1 MTVARA
7 VAEETRRVPEDTD
20 VASHGPRGRAP
31 EVDLTS
37 SRRRTA
43 ALVLVMLEGRP
54 DHGYGL
60 AERVKPV
67 IDSFGRIYRSLHWL
81 EDVGFVEGRWDT
93 SNAGPARK
101 VFSVTPAG
109 RSALELVAPA
119 VRRRAKDA
127 DDDES
132 RFLLRHL
139 RTVLKSRATF
149 EFTVATQLRV
159 EASDAP
165 SARRKL
171 ERAFGR
177 GQVIDDVRAV
187 GAVSIDGPPTAAR
200 RPRPVAP
207 RA

>member
-1 MTVARA
+1 M
-7 VAEETRRVPEDTD
+7 D
-20 VASHGPRGRAP
+20 SHAPRGHAP
-31 EVDLTS
+31 EADLA
-37 SRRRTA
+37 SRRRHTA
-43 ALVLVMLEGRP
+43 VLMLVMLEEHP

-67 IDSFGRIYRSLHWL
+67 IDSFGRVYRSLHWL

-101 VFSVTPAG
+101 VFFVTPAG

-119 VRRRAKDA
+119 LRRRAKGA

-132 RFLLRHL
+132 QFLLRHL
-139 RTVLKSRATF
+139 RTVLKSRVTF

-159 EASDAP
+159 EASDAQ

-177 GQVIDDVRAV
+177 GHVIHDDVRAI

-200 RPRPVAP
+200 HPRPVAP
-207 RA
+207 